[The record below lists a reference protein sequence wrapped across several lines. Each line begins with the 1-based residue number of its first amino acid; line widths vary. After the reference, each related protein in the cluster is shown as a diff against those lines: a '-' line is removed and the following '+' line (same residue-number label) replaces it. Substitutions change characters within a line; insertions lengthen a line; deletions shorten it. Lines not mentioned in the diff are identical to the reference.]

1 MTSKNLFSKNG
12 LLWESCRRHTWIP
25 VFSIAGFLLASLLPI
40 IMLIQQFYERNPNI
54 SESDYKWAFS
64 QTQGQL
70 SQILSTGNFFPAAG
84 LVIMAIIGGLG
95 VFFYLHSRSETD
107 FYHSLPITRSQLFV
121 VNYLTTPVIVIPVYI
136 LCSILA
142 CVVTA
147 AAGFSGAISVPLI
160 AFSILTNCL
169 FFLLIYSFAVLAA
182 ILCGNRIISVL
193 LLIWIDF
200 SLSALLYLLHTM
212 AGAYLKTYASP
223 ANLDTFVLNTSPIL
237 SFVHVL
243 SNGTAIMDGRLTAPQ
258 FMHGS
263 LPTLGV
269 CAAVFLAVT
278 LLCWALFRIRSSESA
293 GNALA
298 FSKCQFPIKVYM
310 VLVVALA
317 GGMLFQAISNTDSIL
332 WFVIGILIGGFLM
345 HCVAEG
351 IYTLDIRSIFHHI
364 PQMVLC
370 LAIPLVILIG
380 FANDIAGYDTK
391 TVKLDQITSVS
402 YTDSDYNYENSYY
415 DMEYPNKPDDTLLT
429 DRASIESV
437 WNIANLCVKNLNTS
451 DDATWGGDGYL
462 NCTITFHLKGGRT
475 MRRNY
480 RVSNTQAVQMSQE
493 LTYSDAYSEKYAPMK
508 TINLGSDPEDYY
520 ISVHSTA
527 YQNQDE
533 ANSLALTQKDQIQ
546 TLLDTIWT
554 DYRSVGLEYLQ
565 THTPIAYLDSSYGSN
580 IGIYPAYTKTLALL
594 KEQGFTPVQ
603 PAASGINSITI
614 RYSTDK
620 NSDTYNVSSAQ
631 NAATD
636 DADDSVFAV
645 VTDPNDIAALMQN
658 ALIGDAMGAAYPLKD
673 PVKSIQ
679 NNDTSL
685 IAKSKTGYSFQLIY
699 LAKDE
704 PTSILLKYRALAKPE
719 SDIDNFDEYT
729 VG

>member
-12 LLWESCRRHTWIP
+12 LLWESCRRHIWIP
-25 VFSIAGFLLASLLPI
+25 VFSIAGFLMASLLPI
-40 IMLIQQFYERNPNI
+40 IMLIQQFYQRNQNL

-64 QTQGQL
+64 QTQEQL
-70 SQILSTGNFFPAAG
+70 SQILSTGNFFPTAG
-84 LVIMAIIGGLG
+84 LIVMAIIGGLG

-107 FYHSLPITRSQLFV
+107 FYHSLPVTRSQLFI

-136 LCSILA
+136 ICSILA

-147 AAGFSGAISVPLI
+147 AAGFSDAFSVPLI

-200 SLSALLYLLHTM
+200 SLSALLYLLHVM
-212 AGAYLKTYASP
+212 AGAYLKTYVASV
-223 ANLDTFVLNTSPIL
+223 NLENYIFNTSPVL
-237 SFVHVL
+237 SYIHVL
-243 SNGTAIMDGRLTAPQ
+243 SNGTTIMDGRLTASQ
-258 FMHGS
+258 FMHSS
-263 LPTLGV
+263 LTTLGV
-269 CAAVFLAVT
+269 CTAVFLAVT
-278 LLCWALFRIRSSESA
+278 LLCWALFRSRSSESA

-298 FSKCQFPIKVYM
+298 FSKCQLPIKIYM

-317 GGMLFQAISNTDSIL
+317 GGMLFQAISNSDGIL

-345 HCVAEG
+345 HCIAEG
-351 IYTLDIRSIFHHI
+351 IYALDIRSIFRHI
-364 PQMVLC
+364 PQLVLC

-380 FANDIAGYDTK
+380 FANDITGYDTK
-391 TVKLDQITSVS
+391 TVKLDQITGVS
-402 YTDSDYNYENSYY
+402 YTDSDYNYEGSYY
-415 DMEYPNKPDDTLLT
+415 MEYPNKLDDTLLT
-429 DRASIESV
+429 DQASIESV

-451 DDATWGGDGYL
+451 DDTFYGNDGYL
-462 NCTITFHLKGGRT
+462 NCTVTFHLKGGRT

-480 RVSNTQAVQMSQE
+480 QVSSAEAVQMSQE

-508 TINLGSDPEDYY
+508 TIQLGSDPEGYY
-520 ISVHSTA
+520 IQIHSTA
-527 YQNQDE
+527 YQNEDDS
-533 ANSLALTQKDQIQ
+533 NTLTLTQKEQIQ
-546 TLLDTIWT
+546 NLLDTIWT

-565 THTPIAYLDSSYGSN
+565 THTPIAYLDSSYGNN
-580 IGIYPAYTKTLALL
+580 IGVYPAYTKTLALL
-594 KEQGFTPVQ
+594 KEQGFTPIQ
-603 PAASGINSITI
+603 PVASDINSITI

-620 NSDTYNVSSAQ
+620 DSDTYNVSSA
-631 NAATD
+631 TD
-636 DADDSVFAV
+636 TTTDGADDSIFAV
-645 VTDPNDIAALMQN
+645 VTDPNDIAVLMQN
-658 ALIGDAMGAAYPLKD
+658 ALISDAMGMAYPIKN

-685 IAKSKTGYSFQLIY
+685 VAKSKTGYSFQMIY

-704 PTSILLKYRALAKPE
+704 PTSILQKYRALAKPQ
-719 SDIDNFDEYT
+719 SNIDNFEYT